1 MKLLFSFILMIIC
14 CSSSYAQ
21 TIVGSWQLMK
31 QSDCMDDKISVDD
44 EGVQDV
50 LNDMNKMSSPTPQV
64 VQFKDNQSGEE
75 STHILNKKKTTNAKA
90 FLYKIDES
98 SLYILDKKSHTIS
111 ETYTIEVLKSDSL
124 ILSNTARACE
134 TKIFVRVK

>member
-1 MKLLFSFILMIIC
+1 MKLLFSLTLVTIC
-14 CSSSYAQ
+14 CSWSNAQ
-21 TIVGSWQLMK
+21 TIIGSWQLMK
-31 QSDCMDDKISVDD
+31 QSDCMNDKISVDD

-50 LNDMNKMSSPTPQV
+50 LSDMNKMANPTPQV

-75 STHILNKKKTTNAKA
+75 STHMLNKKKATNAKG

-98 SLYILDKKSHTIS
+98 NLYILDKKSHTIS
-111 ETYTIEVLKSDSL
+111 ETYTIEVLKTDSL
-124 ILSNTARACE
+124 ILSNAARACE

>member
-1 MKLLFSFILMIIC
+1 MKLLLSFTLMIIC
-14 CSSSYAQ
+14 CSWSPAQ
-21 TIVGSWQLMK
+21 TIIGSWQLMK

-50 LNDMNKMSSPTPQV
+50 LNDMNKMSNPTPQV

-90 FLYKIDES
+90 FLYKIDDS

-124 ILSNTARACE
+124 ILSNAARACE